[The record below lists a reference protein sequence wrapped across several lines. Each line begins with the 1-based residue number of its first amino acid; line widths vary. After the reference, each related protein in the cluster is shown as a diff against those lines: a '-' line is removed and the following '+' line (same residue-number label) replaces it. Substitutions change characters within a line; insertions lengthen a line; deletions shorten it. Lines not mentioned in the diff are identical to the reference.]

1 MKTRLILG
9 AGFAAGYY
17 LGAKA
22 GRQRYEQLNRLIGTI
37 RRSTPATMASHK
49 AKEVAEEG
57 FDRAKDKV
65 GHKLH
70 HRGNGKSAESMDF
83 MPS

>member
-1 MKTRLILG
+1 MKTRLIFG
-9 AGFAAGYY
+9 AGFVAGYY

-22 GRQRYEQLNRLIGTI
+22 GRQRYDQLNRLIGKV
-37 RRSTPATMASHK
+37 RRSSPATLATDK
-49 AKEVAEEG
+49 AKAAAGEG

-70 HRGNGKSAESMDF
+70 HHNGKSESVEF
-83 MPS
+83 SPS